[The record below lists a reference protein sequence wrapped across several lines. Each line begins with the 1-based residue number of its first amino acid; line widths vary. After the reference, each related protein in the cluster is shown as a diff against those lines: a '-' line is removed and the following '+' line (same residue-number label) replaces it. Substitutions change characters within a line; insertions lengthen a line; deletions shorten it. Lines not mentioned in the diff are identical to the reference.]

1 MNDRQLQKSFMLA
14 WKIGLGAS
22 LAIIIAQFLR
32 LENSVAAG
40 SVTLLT
46 LMTTKWGTVRLSLYR
61 VVTFFLTVGLA
72 GGIYRC
78 FGETWLVYGLVVFL
92 IVAICDMLGWTSA
105 ISVNALIGAHFLEKR
120 DFSVEFILNEFQL
133 VLIGVCLAVILN
145 LFHNYRGE
153 KKRME
158 ESMRSVEQRLQM
170 ILGELAAYLS
180 NKDMQRD
187 VWKDIEELERNLQ
200 EYIEDARAYQDNTF
214 HSHPGYY
221 IDYFEMRMDQCEVL
235 HSLHSEAAKIR
246 FMPKQAHVIAEYI
259 LYMADYVVERNEPE
273 KQLQHLEEI
282 FVGMKSEPLPVT
294 RVEFESRAVLYHI
307 LMDLESFLMF
317 KRRFVEALDE
327 QKLKLYWNE

>member
-1 MNDRQLQKSFMLA
+1 MLA
-14 WKIGLGAS
+14 WKIGLGSS
-22 LAIIIAQFLR
+22 LAIVIAQFLH
-32 LENSVAAG
+32 LENSIAAG

-46 LMTTKWGTVRLSLYR
+46 LMTTKWGTVRLSIYR
-61 VVTFFLTVGLA
+61 IVTFFLTVGLA

-78 FGETWLVYGLVVFL
+78 FGQTWLVYGLLVFL
-92 IVAICDMLGWTSA
+92 VVAICDLLGWTGA

-133 VLIGVCLAVILN
+133 VLIGVGLAIILN

-153 KKRME
+153 KKRMV

-180 NKDMQRD
+180 NKDMQRN
-187 VWKDIEELERNLQ
+187 VWTDIEELKKDLQ

-235 HSLHSEAAKIR
+235 YNLHSEASKIR
-246 FMPKQAHVIAEYI
+246 FMPKQAQVIAEYI
-259 LYMADYVVERNEPE
+259 LYMADYVVERNEPARQME
-273 KQLQHLEEI
+273 RLQEI
-282 FVGMKSEPLPVT
+282 FAGMKDEPLPVS
-294 RVEFESRAVLYHI
+294 REEFESRAVLYHI
-307 LMDLESFLMF
+307 LMDLESFLVF
-317 KRRFVEALDE
+317 KSRFVEELDE
-327 QKLKLYWNE
+327 EKLRLYWNE